1 MKCSELTG
9 DAFERLLEA
18 FASGDRAA
26 AGERYEAARWR
37 LIKFFTWR
45 GARDPESLADEAF
58 TRVAAQMQRGDAIR
72 DVDHYLHGVAQLIA
86 REEER
91 EQARR
96 IPLPAD
102 LPESGVNQ
110 ADEEALACLSKCLAR
125 LPAETQALLQR
136 YYAGRGQARIAERR
150 KLAGELGVSEN
161 ALRNRTLRL
170 RERLERC
177 LNDCIERDVSRIRNT
192 SEWEGQ

>member
-1 MKCSELTG
+1 MKSTELTG

-18 FASGDRAA
+18 FGSGDRAA
-26 AGERYEAARWR
+26 VGDRYEAARWR

-58 TRVAAQMQRGDAIR
+58 TRVAAQMLRGEAIR
-72 DVDHYLHGVAQLIA
+72 DIDAYLHGVAQLIA

-91 EQARR
+91 ERARR
-96 IPLPAD
+96 VPLPPD
-102 LPESGVNQ
+102 LPESGLNR
-110 ADEEALACLSKCLAR
+110 AEEQGLACLRKCLAH
-125 LPAETQALLQR
+125 LPAETQLLLQR
-136 YYAGRGQARIAERR
+136 YYAGRGQSRIAERR
-150 KLAGELGVSEN
+150 KLAGEMGVSEN

-177 LNDCIERDVSRIRNT
+177 LSDCIERDISPSRDT
-192 SEWEGQ
+192 SEWEGR